1 MKVARNEKRKK
12 LCGFSYYKYI
22 ANFEAFFWNLNLSTN
37 RLFWRCVLGMP
48 RLEIFPTRI
57 DFDFKNFKLN
67 RFDLVLYFEIG
78 FSNRIE
84 LILSR
89 LDSIFELNYLVK
101 KILFIY
107 ISIKWSI
114 EKPRKSF

>member
-1 MKVARNEKRKK
+1 
-12 LCGFSYYKYI
+12 
-22 ANFEAFFWNLNLSTN
+22 
-37 RLFWRCVLGMP
+37 MP

-57 DFDFKNFKLN
+57 DFDFKNFEVN
-67 RFDLVLYFEIG
+67 RFDLELDFEIG